1 MLYVTKRVSFSA
13 AHRLHNPELSAE
25 ENCAI
30 YDKCNNYNGH
40 GHNYILD
47 VTVAGEPDPRS
58 GYVIDLKMLKRIILD
73 EIVSKVDHKHLNYD
87 VEFLS
92 GTIPTVENLAIAFWN
107 ILESKL
113 PSGRLYHIRLY
124 ETETSWL
131 DYYGKG

>member
-40 GHNYILD
+40 GHNYIMD
-47 VTVAGEPDPRS
+47 VTVAGVPDPRS
-58 GYVIDLKMLKRIILD
+58 GYVIDLKLLKRIIVD

-92 GTIPTVENLAIAFWN
+92 GTIPTVENLAVAFWD
-107 ILESKL
+107 ILASKI

-131 DYYGKG
+131 DYYGDK

>member
-47 VTVAGEPDPRS
+47 VTVAGEPDARS
-58 GYVIDLKMLKRIILD
+58 GYVIDLKLLKRIIVD

-107 ILESKL
+107 ILEPKM

-131 DYYGKG
+131 DYYGKE